1 MAACSE
7 AVGKAQAARAVRSW
21 RKTSLNWL
29 GGLSPSGWSG
39 RKVAHASGR
48 SRAQSWWLWKKH
60 CSQLT
65 FARARPFAI
74 LPPALSRLTFLT
86 DRRPRNHKAAQGRNG
101 SFRYGRV
108 FPDRPFGKT
117 PLSAQIVSRRRADTF
132 TVMEVLL
139 TGASGAIG
147 SELAPALAAA
157 GCRVRALARRPER
170 VEAAGIA
177 ETMVGDL
184 VTGAGVREALE
195 GMQVAYYLVH
205 SMEPGD
211 ESFAERER
219 RAAAGFAEACR
230 KAGVRRVC
238 YLGGLVPA
246 GAPASEHLSSRL
258 AVEEILLEAA
268 PEAVALRASIVIGAR
283 SRSFRFLVRLLERS
297 PVLPLPSWR
306 DNRTQPIDSRD
317 VTAFLVAAG
326 TSPAVTGPLSLDI
339 AGPDVVTYGQLV
351 ARIADQMLIDR
362 PPIELPF
369 SATPL
374 AGPAAAALADE
385 DPELIG
391 PLMEGLGSDLLPRDT
406 AAAELFGVRLHRLD
420 RAIAHAL
427 RRMEADEPVRAR

>member
-1 MAACSE
+1 
-7 AVGKAQAARAVRSW
+7 
-21 RKTSLNWL
+21 
-29 GGLSPSGWSG
+29 
-39 RKVAHASGR
+39 
-48 SRAQSWWLWKKH
+48 
-60 CSQLT
+60 
-65 FARARPFAI
+65 
-74 LPPALSRLTFLT
+74 
-86 DRRPRNHKAAQGRNG
+86 
-101 SFRYGRV
+101 
-108 FPDRPFGKT
+108 
-117 PLSAQIVSRRRADTF
+117 
-132 TVMEVLL
+132 MEVLL

-147 SELAPALAAA
+147 SELAPALAEA

-170 VEAAGIA
+170 VTAAGIA
-177 ETMVGDL
+177 ETLVGDV
-184 VTGAGVREALE
+184 VTGAGVPEALE
-195 GMQVAYYLVH
+195 GVDLAYYLVH

-219 RAAAGFAEACR
+219 RAASGFAEACR
-230 KAGVRRVC
+230 EAGVRRIC

-246 GAPASEHLSSRL
+246 GAAASEHLSSRL
-258 AVEEILLEAA
+258 AVEELLLEGA
-268 PEAVALRASIVIGAR
+268 PEAVALRASIVIGSR

-326 TSPAVTGPLSLDI
+326 TSPVVTGPLSLDI

-369 SATPL
+369 SATAL
-374 AGPAAAALADE
+374 AGPAAAVLADE

-391 PLMEGLGSDLLPRDT
+391 PLMEGLGSDLLPRDN

-420 RAIAHAL
+420 RAISHAL
-427 RRMEADEPVRAR
+427 REMEAGEPVRAR